1 MRSESQI
8 FELILSVAQRDERV
22 RAVILNGSRAN
33 NKVAKDNL
41 QDFDIVYLV
50 EELDSFIANPN
61 WIDIFG
67 ERIIFQTPNS
77 MNLYEDDVN
86 SNEEE
91 LVYLMLFKDYNRIDL
106 TLIKT
111 ENRDKRKDSLT
122 QILLDKDKLFKGV
135 QSPNDKDYLIR
146 KPTQKEFSDCCNE
159 FWWVSTYMV
168 KGLLRD
174 EIIYAKNIQETIV
187 RKMFMKIIA
196 WNIAADY
203 EFEINLGASYRFIQ
217 KYIDTKT
224 MNQIKYTYSDFTKI
238 NIWNSLMSMS
248 DTFHVQSIEL
258 ARKLK
263 LNYNLDEAMNTK
275 KYIQEMNEEVLK

>member
-33 NKVAKDNL
+33 SKVAKDNL

-61 WIDIFG
+61 WINIFG

-77 MNLYEDDVN
+77 MNIYEDDVN
-86 SNEEE
+86 SSEEE

-106 TLIKT
+106 TLTKT
-111 ENRDKRKDSLT
+111 VNRDKRKDSLA
-122 QILLDKDKLFKGV
+122 QILLDKDKLFKEV
-135 QSPNDKDYLIR
+135 QSPNDKDYWIKR
-146 KPTQKEFSDCCNE
+146 PTQKEFSDCCNE
-159 FWWVSTYMV
+159 FWWVSTYMI
-168 KGLLRD
+168 KGLLRN
-174 EIIYAKNIQETIV
+174 EIIYTKNIQETIV
-187 RKMFMKIIA
+187 RKMFMNVIA
-196 WNIAADY
+196 WNIAADH
-203 EFEINLGASYRFIQ
+203 EFEINLGASYRFI
-217 KYIDTKT
+217 KNYIDTET
-224 MNQIKYTYSDFTKI
+224 MNQIKHTYPDFTKI

-248 DTFHVQSIEL
+248 DTFHEQSIEL
-258 ARKLK
+258 ANKLK

-275 KYIQEMNEEVLK
+275 KYIQEMKEKFLK